1 MLCENKRM
9 YVTPEMEVTYVQM
22 ADAILSSVENF
33 SSYIDPNPGDWGDDP
48 IFDDDDEIVW

>member
-1 MLCENKRM
+1 MFCANRRM

-33 SSYIDPNPGDWGDDP
+33 SSYVDPNPGDWGDDP
-48 IFDDDDEIVW
+48 IFDDDDEIIW